1 MLGKRV
7 FDLALVFLTSP
18 IWLPVIGL
26 IWLLVRMKI
35 GSPVWFCQT
44 RPGRQGKPFAVIKI
58 RTMTDAMD
66 ENGHPLPDADRLTN
80 FGQWLR
86 STSLDELPE
95 LIIKGEMSLVG
106 PRPLL
111 VDYMPLYSERQAKR
125 HNVLPGITGWAQ
137 VNGRNALSWAE
148 KFQLDVWYVE
158 NRSLILDIKILYKTI
173 SKVLFRK
180 DISSEGNATMPKFT
194 GN

>member
-106 PRPLL
+106 
-111 VDYMPLYSERQAKR
+111 
-125 HNVLPGITGWAQ
+125 
-137 VNGRNALSWAE
+137 
-148 KFQLDVWYVE
+148 
-158 NRSLILDIKILYKTI
+158 
-173 SKVLFRK
+173 
-180 DISSEGNATMPKFT
+180 
-194 GN
+194 